1 MVTIVPQ
8 VRQKSLPLTEI
19 ISTSPPPTVILKA
32 IPPPSLTQVL
42 PIVKEKLLEQLQSES
57 IELLWKEES
66 EHYSPDRDDDDSITE
81 TWAQV
86 HVFMLNYA
94 RMYI

>member
-8 VRQKSLPLTEI
+8 VHQKSLPLTEI
-19 ISTSPPPTVILKA
+19 VSTSPPSTVISKA

-42 PIVKEKLLEQLQSES
+42 PTVKEKLLEQLQSKS

>member
-19 ISTSPPPTVILKA
+19 VSTSPPSTVISKA

-42 PIVKEKLLEQLQSES
+42 PTVKEKLLKSES
-57 IELLWKEES
+57 IELLWKEGS
-66 EHYSPDRDDDDSITE
+66 GHYSPDRDDDGSITE
-81 TWAQV
+81 MWAQV

>member
-19 ISTSPPPTVILKA
+19 VSTSPPSTVISKA
-32 IPPPSLTQVL
+32 IPPPSFTQVL
-42 PIVKEKLLEQLQSES
+42 PTVKEKLLEQLQIEC

-66 EHYSPDRDDDDSITE
+66 EHYSPNRDDDDSITE